1 MLTCKQFLRELGEYL
16 DDSLPAD
23 ERQKLQ
29 DHINACPNCYVVAD
43 TTRQTI
49 QVYKH
54 CQPVSMP
61 GGVKDRLMAALQRK
75 MAAKGGC

>member
-1 MLTCKQFLRELGEYL
+1 LLTCKQFLSELGEFL
-16 DDSLPAD
+16 DDSLAPG
-23 ERQKLQ
+23 ERQKLEE
-29 DHINACPNCYVVAD
+29 HINACPNCYVVAD

-54 CQPVSMP
+54 AEPVTIP

-75 MAAKGGC
+75 MAAKGCS